1 MTIERRFYVALV
13 IYAVL
18 GLLIWTTLGYTPIRI
33 EGRDIDFRVVP
44 SLILGMF
51 AVRTILFRQA
61 ERIRTGSKNLE

>member
-18 GLLIWTTLGYTPIRI
+18 GLLVWTTLRYIPIRV
-33 EGRDIDFRVVP
+33 EGREFDFRIIP

-61 ERIRTGSKNLE
+61 ERIRTGNKNLE